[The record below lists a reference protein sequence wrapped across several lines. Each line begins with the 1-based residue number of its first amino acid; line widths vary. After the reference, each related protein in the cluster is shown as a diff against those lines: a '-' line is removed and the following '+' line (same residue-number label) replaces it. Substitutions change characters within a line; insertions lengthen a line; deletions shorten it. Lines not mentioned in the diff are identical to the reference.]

1 MSGQNNE
8 VTQTVSHA
16 VTSLLVTGQSNL
28 VQDQVFGLVSGSLN
42 EVVAPA
48 SSLGWNSVVMGSE
61 NYVSSGSSWTIGLNN
76 NVTGIAATTFGWG
89 LVNPVHSTVMLGTYN
104 ETVTGSASAYAEN
117 NPALVFGNGS
127 SSARSNAIVTLK
139 NGETTLT
146 NKSWNPA
153 DPLVAPT
160 TANMSEGRALVV
172 EGHAVLK
179 GKVILE
185 VAQGDISMGIYE

>member
-1 MSGQNNE
+1 MISSRATRWRSRPS
-8 VTQTVSHA
+8 VT
-16 VTSLLVTGQSNL
+16 L
-28 VQDQVFGLVSGSLN
+28 
-42 EVVAPA
+42 
-48 SSLGWNSVVMGSE
+48 
-61 NYVSSGSSWTIGLNN
+61 
-76 NVTGIAATTFGWG
+76 
-89 LVNPVHSTVMLGTYN
+89 
-104 ETVTGSASAYAEN
+104 TVTGSASAYAEN